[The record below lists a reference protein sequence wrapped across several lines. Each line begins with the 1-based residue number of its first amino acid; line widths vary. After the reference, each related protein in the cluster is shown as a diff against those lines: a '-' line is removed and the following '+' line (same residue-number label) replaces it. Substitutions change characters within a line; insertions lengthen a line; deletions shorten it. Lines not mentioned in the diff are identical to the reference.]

1 LLAWKELPM
10 KIFLVL
16 ALLVATPALSATS
29 ASAPQMTARV
39 VLNATTTATGQA
51 IRLPQGSVR
60 VIGSIV
66 EIAPGYAPGYH
77 EHLYSRYAYVLAG
90 HLDVQDE
97 GGTTRHYA
105 PGDFF
110 VETIHGWHRPHV
122 VGDETVKLLVIDQQP
137 ADAKTNTVNR

>member
-1 LLAWKELPM
+1 MRTLFSLAFLLATVSLP
-10 KIFLVL
+10 
-16 ALLVATPALSATS
+16 ATAA
-29 ASAPQMTARV
+29 APTMTAH
-39 VLNATTTATGQA
+39 VLLNTTTTATGQA
-51 IRLPQGSVR
+51 IALPSGSVR

-66 EIAPGYAPGYH
+66 EIEPGYAPGYH

-97 GGTTRHYA
+97 GGIVRHYA

-122 VGDETVKLLVIDQQP
+122 VGTTPVKLLVIDQQP